1 MYRKTTYSLIAAAVV
16 LFAGCGNSE
25 QKTEATTS
33 AEHKT
38 AVEMVVGTK
47 PEPKK
52 EQSVAIE
59 THGPKEEPNIAKV
72 PAAAVPS
79 PMPVQKQQ
87 KPEVKVEKP
96 TVNAAALFK
105 SCAGCHGAKGEK
117 KALGKSEIIAG
128 WSSLKVQEA
137 LKGYRSKKRN
147 IHGMGAVMQGQA
159 AKLSDDEIKALGDY
173 IEKLK

>member
-1 MYRKTTYSLIAAAVV
+1 MYRKTTYSLVAAAVV
-16 LFAGCGNSE
+16 IFAGCGNSE
-25 QKTEATTS
+25 QKTQTTTS
-33 AEHKT
+33 VEHKT
-38 AVEMVVGTK
+38 AVETVVGTK
-47 PEPKK
+47 PEPRK

-72 PAAAVPS
+72 PVTVAPS
-79 PMPVQKQQ
+79 PLPVKKQEQ
-87 KPEVKVEKP
+87 PKEKAAQP
-96 TVNAAALFK
+96 GVDAAALFK

-117 KALGKSEIIAG
+117 KALGKSDIIAG

-159 AKLSDDEIKALGDY
+159 AKLSDDEIKALGAY